1 MRLKMGS
8 RLSRG
13 ATLIELAVVLALVGI
28 VGSVIGVSLLR
39 QQRFYR
45 GAGELLGARERVRD
59 AMEVLSDD
67 IRGLAT
73 ADTVGL
79 MADSAIEFFS
89 NVGSA
94 IVCSDP
100 GGGEIALSGDGG
112 SRGNTLTAFLNQP
125 DSGDFA
131 VFYHAGNDS
140 IAPGWQRTRIAAFSP
155 RSLSTICADSSAF
168 AVGEGGRG
176 FLLTLASPLMWVAAP
191 GTPVRFI
198 RRVRYSL
205 YRASDGEWYL
215 GYRRCS
221 ITPPN
226 SCSAIQPV
234 SGPYRRLQSGSGAGM
249 SFRYYDT
256 LGAELVDVSQS
267 SRVARIEIVLR
278 GESRTHVAFSGDR
291 KQSWRDSVVVSVAPR
306 NTER

>member
-215 GYRRCS
+215 GYRRCRGAG
-221 ITPPN
+221 PPA
-226 SCSAIQPV
+226 CATVQPL
-234 SGPYRRLQSGSGAGM
+234 SGPYRGFSSDPQRSGLVFQYFDMNGAPTTAPLALARVTITAR
-249 SFRYYDT
+249 SESHQQV
-256 LGAELVDVSQS
+256 ELE
-267 SRVARIEIVLR
+267 R
-278 GESRTHVAFSGDR
+278 HP
-291 KQSWRDSVVVSVAPR
+291 WRPADSAVVSIAVR
-306 NTER
+306 NRGP